1 MSKYLIL
8 DVIMS
13 LIGLLLTPI
22 SYILNSAS
30 GKTTS
35 CFSLSDQLEGCF
47 VLPFDGYH
55 IPIDDLKKMPN
66 SADLIYRR
74 GAPDTFDTERLAADI
89 DRIRD
94 STDELIKIPGFDHS
108 NGDPEPEAHQF
119 RRSLHKIVMCEGL
132 YLLHDDPK
140 WDSLKKRFDMSIFVE
155 ANVDLCVERLK
166 IRNLCIPGYTEEEII
181 ARVDVVDRVNA
192 ETVERSKK
200 YATITVQSAAERS
213 MTTTIADGTPAA
225 DIELSWEKD
234 FANKVRKALAEGPVD
249 QPYMVSV
256 TGGPGSGKVSFTCII
271 CRPIV

>member
-1 MSKYLIL
+1 M
-8 DVIMS
+8 
-13 LIGLLLTPI
+13 
-22 SYILNSAS
+22 
-30 GKTTS
+30 
-35 CFSLSDQLEGCF
+35 
-47 VLPFDGYH
+47 
-55 IPIDDLKKMPN
+55 KMPN

-74 GAPDTFDTERLAADI
+74 GAPDTFHPERLAADI

-108 NGDPEPEAHQF
+108 SGDPEPDAHQF
-119 RRSLHKIVMCEGL
+119 RRSLHKIVLCEGL

-181 ARVDVVDRVNA
+181 ARVDAVDRINA

-213 MTTTIADGTPAA
+213 MTTTIADGTPAM

-234 FANKVRKALAEGPVD
+234 FANKVRKALAEGSED

-271 CRPIV
+271 CRPNVRGFMSLILACL

>member
-1 MSKYLIL
+1 VLNL
-8 DVIMS
+8 DIIMS
-13 LIGLLLTPI
+13 LIAPLLTQI
-22 SYILNSAS
+22 SSSLNSAS

-55 IPIDDLKKMPN
+55 IPIDNLKKMPN
-66 SADLIYRR
+66 STDLIYRR
-74 GAPDTFDTERLAADI
+74 GAPDTFDPELLAADI

-108 NGDPEPEAHQF
+108 NGDPEPDAHQF

-166 IRNLCIPGYTEEEII
+166 IRNQCIPGYTSEEI
-181 ARVDVVDRVNA
+181 DVRCEAVDRINA
-192 ETVERSKK
+192 EMVERSKK

-234 FANKVRKALAEGPVD
+234 FANKVRKALTEGPVD

-271 CRPIV
+271 CRPIG

>member
-1 MSKYLIL
+1 
-8 DVIMS
+8 MS
-13 LIGLLLTPI
+13 LIGLLLTKI
-22 SYILNSAS
+22 SSMLNSGS

-55 IPIDDLKKMPN
+55 IPIEDLKKMPN

-74 GAPDTFDTERLAADI
+74 GAPDTFDPGRLTADI

-94 STDELIKIPGFDHS
+94 STDEIIKIPGFDHS
-108 NGDPEPEAHQF
+108 NGDPEPDAHQF

-140 WDSLKKRFDMSIFVE
+140 WDSLKERFDMSIFVE

-166 IRNLCIPGYTEEEII
+166 IRNLCIPGYTEEEILT
-181 ARVDVVDRVNA
+181 RVDAVDRINA
-192 ETVERSKK
+192 ETVERSKQ

-213 MTTTIADGTPAA
+213 MTSTIADGTPAS

-234 FANKVRKALAEGPVD
+234 FAKKVRKALAEGPVD

-256 TGGPGSGKVSFTCII
+256 TGGPGSGKVSFTRII
-271 CRPIV
+271 CRLII